1 MCHKYTHKGTPTHV
15 YDLRVKRCGKT
26 CMCVCVCVLQFVATN
41 VSSPQ
46 AVRSKQQAP
55 SSRPASQPAS
65 QLWRSLVANPHILLC
80 HCSCCYCTL
89 FADFCGLNCFLL
101 ICRCNSL
108 QLFYLFLLFD
118 CICHTCRRRWW

>member
-15 YDLRVKRCGKT
+15 YDLRVKRCDKT

-55 SSRPASQPAS
+55 SSRPASQ
-65 QLWRSLVANPHILLC
+65 LWRSLVANPHILLC
-80 HCSCCYCTL
+80 YCSCCYCTL